1 MSFKNVRAVAFARNL
16 QAVSG
21 LYLAVF
27 LLTHVFGGY
36 LFSRPAGVAGVAPV
50 AASLVPPYLLG
61 NGRAV
66 AQLPY
71 YLLGVAAFLV
81 HVGVYARLAALVYLA
96 ESSVRRLSYAAA
108 FAGAMVVVTVGLSL
122 VGVHLV
128 P

>member
-1 MSFKNVRAVAFARNL
+1 MSFKNVRAGAFARNL

-27 LLTHVFGGY
+27 LLSHVFGGF
-36 LFSRPAGVAGVAPV
+36 LFSRPAGVAPV
-50 AASLVPPYLLG
+50 AASLVPPYLLA

-81 HVGVYARLAALVYLA
+81 HVGVYARLAALVYFA

-122 VGVHLV
+122 CGIHLL

>member
-1 MSFKNVRAVAFARNL
+1 MSLEKVRAGAFARNL

-21 LYLAVF
+21 WYLAVF
-27 LLTHVFGGY
+27 LLSHVFAGF
-36 LFSRPAGVAGVAPV
+36 LLSRPAGVPFT
-50 AASLVPPYLLG
+50 AASLTPPYVL
-61 NGRAV
+61 ATASV
-66 AQLPY
+66 IAQLPY

-81 HVGVYARLAALVYLA
+81 HIGVYARLAALAYLA

-122 VGVHLV
+122 CGIHVL